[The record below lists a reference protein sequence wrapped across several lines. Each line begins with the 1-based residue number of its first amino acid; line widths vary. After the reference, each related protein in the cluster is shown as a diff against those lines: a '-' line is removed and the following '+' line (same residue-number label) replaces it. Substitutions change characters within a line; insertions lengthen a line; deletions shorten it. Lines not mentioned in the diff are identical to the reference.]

1 MSATEMATATATA
14 EVNITACICRHSN
27 QLTTAVLNA
36 TVCDNTTTSKL
47 PCEEGDRIASIVIG
61 LLFLLWIGYGLLQAH
76 RGIGYGTFPQRFLQ
90 NTFSCC
96 SIDPH
101 EDIERA
107 AAFVDSD
114 VSDEK
119 SRRMSMQ
126 SCRWVMDKEIGGF
139 DRGRPVQRER
149 AHHVTSAKRRY
160 SPAQ

>member
-1 MSATEMATATATA
+1 MSITTTATA

-27 QLTTAVLNA
+27 ELTTALLNA
-36 TVCDNTTTSKL
+36 TVCDNTTTSKI
-47 PCEEGDRIASIVIG
+47 PCKEGDRIASIFIG
-61 LLFLLWIGYGLLQAH
+61 LLFLLWIGYGLVQAH
-76 RGIGYGTFPQRFLQ
+76 RGIGLGTFSQRLLQ

-101 EDIERA
+101 KDIERA

-114 VSDEK
+114 MSDEK
-119 SRRMSMQ
+119 SRRMSIQ
-126 SCRWVMDKEIGGF
+126 LYRWFMDKELGGF

-149 AHHVTSAKRRY
+149 AHHVTVAIRIH